1 MGTLYAASYCS
12 TTGGFN
18 SVQLFYPES
27 TIIGI
32 HTILLLQL
40 NTHSHAKHPYYAEI
54 KKKTAPS
61 GWITS
66 ITYFQAATFMIVD
79 NEQTGDLG
87 RHTLH
92 VITFM

>member
-40 NTHSHAKHPYYAEI
+40 NNHSHAKHPYYAEI
-54 KKKTAPS
+54 KKKLRQVVELLVLR
-61 GWITS
+61 TS
-66 ITYFQAATFMIVD
+66 RR
-79 NEQTGDLG
+79 L
-87 RHTLH
+87 LS
-92 VITFM
+92 